1 MNSEEPE
8 VSIPDPYR
16 DLTKRTRAFVID
28 AINRSF
34 RDTADRD
41 YIAARSLHRLGLDQ
55 QFLWSALQAVE
66 KYLKAILLYSRIDTR
81 SLSHDLGKALRLVV
95 KKAPFPVDLMPGS
108 PPFIERL
115 NALGHDRYFERPF
128 STEGNE
134 LLNLDW
140 TVWDIR
146 RYCQFLGPS
155 TFEAPSGEIKDW
167 SILARKAIVAAR
179 AGSPTRFRLDG
190 GYLERVVGQRRS
202 AARAA
207 LVWKNPCF
215 GVRSRKT
222 MRRYA
227 IRMRSGSPTP
237 FMHPETFDILK
248 KLVKFSPEVHE
259 YFTEKSKNAG

>member
-1 MNSEEPE
+1 MNAEEPE
-8 VSIPDPYR
+8 ISISDPYE
-16 DLTKRTRAFVID
+16 DLPKRTRALVID

-41 YIAARSLHRLGLDQ
+41 YIAARCLHRIGLDQ

-81 SLSHDLGKALRLVV
+81 DLYHDLDKALRRVN
-95 KKAPFPVDLMPGS
+95 KKAPLQVDLMPGT
-108 PPFIERL
+108 PLFIERL
-115 NALGHDRYFERPF
+115 NGLGHDRYFERPF

-167 SILARKAIVAAR
+167 SILARRTITEAR
-179 AGSPTRFRLDG
+179 RRPPTRFSLSG
-190 GYLERVVGQRRS
+190 GYLERVLGERDS
-202 AARAA
+202 AARAT

-215 GVRSRKT
+215 GTRSRKT
-222 MRRYA
+222 MRRYR
-227 IRMRSGSPTP
+227 IRMHSGNPTT
-237 FMHPETFDILK
+237 FMHPETFGILK
-248 KLVKFSPEVHE
+248 SLAKFSPEVHE
-259 YFTEKSKNAG
+259 FFADKSRKAG